1 MNIRNYV
8 PALAVA
14 GLGALAIVMA
24 PAAAAAPSGAGGASE
39 PGITQT
45 SPNST
50 LHQTNGSSQ
59 LFASPPTVS
68 PAQSYPYGAGFRS
81 GVFFVR

>member
-8 PALAVA
+8 PTLALA
-14 GLGALAIVMA
+14 GLGALAIFVA
-24 PAAAAAPSGAGGASE
+24 PAAAATQNGAGGTSA
-39 PGITQT
+39 PGVTQT

-50 LHQTNGSSQ
+50 LYQTNGSSQ

-68 PAQSYPYGAGFRS
+68 PPQSLRYGLYYR
-81 GVFFVR
+81 R